1 MGADNVSFVGY
12 GISAGDMPGFDILF
26 RSMSDFEE
34 KRGRFGGRYNI
45 ERWKLYDLI
54 DFLLPR
60 IDDAIRKWRRE
71 NPFHPQIADKIEQFR
86 DKLISL
92 SVSVDP
98 KLNIS
103 LVFEKVVNDRHE
115 EIYIFSKH
123 TYLRL
128 FPEHE
133 NEILLFQR
141 PRKETKKF
149 SGC

>member
-1 MGADNVSFVGY
+1 M
-12 GISAGDMPGFDILF
+12 
-26 RSMSDFEE
+26 
-34 KRGRFGGRYNI
+34 
-45 ERWKLYDLI
+45 
-54 DFLLPR
+54 LPH

-71 NPFHPQIADKIEQFR
+71 NPSHPQIADEIEQFR

-98 KLNIS
+98 KLDIS

-141 PRKETKKF
+141 PRKRDRKVFRMLTRKGLKGHVWF
-149 SGC
+149 GTQKS